1 MLMVTLLAA
10 SGWIFSKESLAHIEP
25 LLFMGSRFLLAGGV
39 IALFAHNELRGSS
52 YRDITRILVVS
63 LFFSAGLYFWA
74 LGLLHGSHMGIGS
87 FLTSMGVILA
97 PCISPIFK
105 DFPPKAVWFA
115 LPISLTGIGFLAIDS
130 TFVFGIGEWYF
141 LMSAVAF
148 AFYINLNGRAATK
161 TPILTLTSIQLML
174 VGVILLPLSYFIEEW
189 NITGGSSIFGWFFA
203 SVFVATSLR
212 YFLQTFSLK
221 LSTPSRVSLILTF
234 EPVWVA
240 MIGSFWL
247 KEQMGL
253 LQIFGCLLILIAV
266 LIPRIHAVMKLRAL
280 PPE

>member
-1 MLMVTLLAA
+1 MVTLLAA
-10 SGWIFSKESLAHIEP
+10 LGWIFSKESLAHIEP

-39 IALFAHNELRGSS
+39 IAIFARKEIQESTS
-52 YRDITRILVVS
+52 RDITRVLVVS
-63 LFFSAGLYFWA
+63 IFFSAGLYFWA

-115 LPISLTGIGFLAIDS
+115 LPISLIGVGLLAIDS
-130 TFVFGIGEWYF
+130 KFIFGIGELYY

-174 VGVILLPLSYFIEEW
+174 VGVILLPLSFLVEDW
-189 NITGGSSIFGWFFA
+189 RITGGISILSWFFA
-203 SVFVATSLR
+203 SVFIATSLR
-212 YFLQTFSLK
+212 YFLQTYSLK
-221 LSTPSRVSLILTF
+221 LSSPSRVSLVLTF

-240 MIGSFWL
+240 IIGSFWL
-247 KEQMGL
+247 EERMGIM
-253 LQIFGCLLILIAV
+253 QIFGCILILIAV
-266 LIPRIHAVMKLRAL
+266 LIPRINAVAKLRNSSI
-280 PPE
+280 

>member
-10 SGWIFSKESLAHIEP
+10 LGWIFSKENLAHIEP

-39 IALFAHNELRGSS
+39 IAIFARKEIQESTS
-52 YRDITRILVVS
+52 RDITRILVVS

-130 TFVFGIGEWYF
+130 TFIFGKGEWYY
-141 LMSAVAF
+141 LLSAVAF

-161 TPILTLTSIQLML
+161 TPILALTAIQLLL
-174 VGVILLPLSYFIEEW
+174 VGVILLPLSYFVEEW
-189 NITGGSSIFGWFFA
+189 KITGGISILGWFFA

-212 YFLQTFSLK
+212 YFLQTYSLK
-221 LSTPSRVSLILTF
+221 LSSPSRVSLVLTF

-240 MIGSFWL
+240 IIGSFWL
-247 KEQMGL
+247 EERMGI

-266 LIPRIHAVMKLRAL
+266 LIPRIHAVAKLRNSSI
-280 PPE
+280 

>member
-1 MLMVTLLAA
+1 MVTLLAA
-10 SGWIFSKESLAHIEP
+10 LGWIFSKESLAHIEP

-39 IALFAHNELRGSS
+39 IAIFARKEIQESTS
-52 YRDITRILVVS
+52 RDITRVLVVS
-63 LFFSAGLYFWA
+63 IFFSAGLYFWA

-115 LPISLTGIGFLAIDS
+115 LPISLIGVGLLAIDS
-130 TFVFGIGEWYF
+130 KFIFGIGELYY

-148 AFYINLNGRAATK
+148 ALYINLNGRAATK

-174 VGVILLPLSYFIEEW
+174 VGVILLPLSFLVEDW
-189 NITGGSSIFGWFFA
+189 RITGGISILSWFFA
-203 SVFVATSLR
+203 SVFIATSLR
-212 YFLQTFSLK
+212 YFLQTYSLK

-240 MIGSFWL
+240 IIGVFWL
-247 KEQMGL
+247 EERMAA
-253 LQIFGCLLILIAV
+253 LQILGCLLILIAV
-266 LIPRIHAVMKLRAL
+266 LIPRIHAVAKLRNSSI
-280 PPE
+280 

>member
-10 SGWIFSKESLAHIEP
+10 LGWIFSKESLAHIEP

-39 IALFAHNELRGSS
+39 IAIFARKEIQESTS
-52 YRDITRILVVS
+52 RDITRVLVVS
-63 LFFSAGLYFWA
+63 IFFSAGLYFWA

-115 LPISLTGIGFLAIDS
+115 LPISLIGVGLLAIDS
-130 TFVFGIGEWYF
+130 KFIFGIGELYF
-141 LMSAVAF
+141 LMSALAF
-148 AFYINLNGRAATK
+148 ALYINLNGRAATK

-174 VGVILLPLSYFIEEW
+174 VGVILLPLSFLVENW
-189 NITGGSSIFGWFFA
+189 RITGGISILGWFFA
-203 SVFVATSLR
+203 SVFIATSLR
-212 YFLQTFSLK
+212 YFLQTYSLK
-221 LSTPSRVSLILTF
+221 LSSPSRVSLILTF

-240 MIGSFWL
+240 IIGVFWL
-247 KEQMGL
+247 EERMGI
-253 LQIFGCLLILIAV
+253 LQIVGCLLILIAV
-266 LIPRIHAVMKLRAL
+266 LIPRIHAVAKLRNSSI
-280 PPE
+280 

>member
-1 MLMVTLLAA
+1 MVTLLAA
-10 SGWIFSKESLAHIEP
+10 LGWIFSKESLAHIEP

-39 IALFAHNELRGSS
+39 IAIFARKEIQESTS
-52 YRDITRILVVS
+52 RDITRVLVVS
-63 LFFSAGLYFWA
+63 IFFSAGLYFWA

-115 LPISLTGIGFLAIDS
+115 LPISLIGVGLLAIDS
-130 TFVFGIGEWYF
+130 KFIFGIGELYY

-174 VGVILLPLSYFIEEW
+174 VGVILLPLSFLVEDW
-189 NITGGSSIFGWFFA
+189 RITGGISILSWFFA
-203 SVFVATSLR
+203 SVFIATSLR
-212 YFLQTFSLK
+212 YFLQTYSLK

-240 MIGSFWL
+240 IIGVFWL
-247 KEQMGL
+247 EERMAA
-253 LQIFGCLLILIAV
+253 LQILGCLLILIAV
-266 LIPRIHAVMKLRAL
+266 LIPRIHAVAKLRNSSI
-280 PPE
+280 

>member
-10 SGWIFSKESLAHIEP
+10 LGWIFSKESLAHIEP

-39 IALFAHNELRGSS
+39 IAIFARKEIQESTS
-52 YRDITRILVVS
+52 RDITRVLVVS
-63 LFFSAGLYFWA
+63 IFFSAGLYFWA

-115 LPISLTGIGFLAIDS
+115 LPISLIGVGLLAIDS
-130 TFVFGIGEWYF
+130 KFIFGIGELYY

-148 AFYINLNGRAATK
+148 AFYINLHGRAATK

-174 VGVILLPLSYFIEEW
+174 VGVILLPLSFLVEDW
-189 NITGGSSIFGWFFA
+189 RITGGISILSWFFA
-203 SVFVATSLR
+203 SVFIATSLR
-212 YFLQTFSLK
+212 YFLQTYSLK
-221 LSTPSRVSLILTF
+221 LSSPSRVSLVLTF

-240 MIGSFWL
+240 IIGSFWL
-247 KEQMGL
+247 EERMGI

-266 LIPRIHAVMKLRAL
+266 LIPRIHAVAKLRNSSI
-280 PPE
+280 

>member
-39 IALFAHNELRGSS
+39 IALFARKEIQGSTS
-52 YRDITRILVVS
+52 RDITRILVVS

-105 DFPPKAVWFA
+105 DFPPKTVWFA
-115 LPISLTGIGFLAIDS
+115 LPISLSGIGFLVIDS
-130 TFVFGIGEWYF
+130 TFVFGIGELYF

-174 VGVILLPLSYFIEEW
+174 VGGILLPLSYFIEEW
-189 NITGGSSIFGWFFA
+189 QVTGGISIIWWFFA
-203 SVFVATSLR
+203 SVFIATSLR
-212 YFLQTFSLK
+212 YFLQTYSLK

-240 MIGSFWL
+240 IIGIFWL

-266 LIPRIHAVMKLRAL
+266 LIPRINAVAKLRNSCI
-280 PPE
+280 